1 MHFEEYPL
9 HFCCHDAWLYGIASL
24 PVQAGMTAPATRG
37 VLIVV
42 GGPQYR
48 VGSHRQF
55 TLLARHL
62 AAQGI
67 PAFRFDYRG
76 MGDSDGAQRTFED
89 IHDDLRCAINAFLER
104 APGVTELVIWGLCD
118 AASAALFYARHDP
131 RITGLVLLNPWV
143 RTDESMAKATLKHY
157 YTARLLEPELWNKIR
172 EGQFSYTAAITSLFD
187 LLRQATSGSSKA
199 VSAAPDETAG
209 TCCGIAPLPE
219 RMQEAF
225 QHFNG
230 RMLLILSGD
239 DLTAKEFTDLVA
251 GSGEWQQL
259 LASPRVTR
267 RDFPEA
273 NHTFSRKEWR
283 DRVSDWTAE
292 WVQSW

>member
-9 HFCCHDAWLYGIASL
+9 HFCCHDAWLYGIVSL
-24 PVQAGMTAPATRG
+24 PVQTGMTAPATRG
-37 VLIVV
+37 VMIVV

-62 AAQGI
+62 AANSI

-89 IHDDLRCAINAFLER
+89 IHDDLHCAINTFLER
-104 APGVTELVIWGLCD
+104 VPGLTELVIWGLCD
-118 AASAALFYARHDP
+118 AASAALFYARHDL

-143 RTDESMAKATLKHY
+143 RTDEGMAKATLKHY

-172 EGQFSYTAAITSLFD
+172 KGRFSYTAAITSLFS
-187 LLRQATSGSSKA
+187 LLRQVVSGSNKV
-199 VSAAPDETAG
+199 VSAIPDKTAG
-209 TCCGIAPLPE
+209 TCGIAPLPE

-225 QHFNG
+225 RDFSG
-230 RMLLILSGD
+230 RVLVILSGD

-251 GSGEWQQL
+251 DSGEWQQL
-259 LASPRVTR
+259 LAAPRVTR

-283 DRVSDWTAE
+283 NRVSGWTAE
-292 WVQSW
+292 WVRSW